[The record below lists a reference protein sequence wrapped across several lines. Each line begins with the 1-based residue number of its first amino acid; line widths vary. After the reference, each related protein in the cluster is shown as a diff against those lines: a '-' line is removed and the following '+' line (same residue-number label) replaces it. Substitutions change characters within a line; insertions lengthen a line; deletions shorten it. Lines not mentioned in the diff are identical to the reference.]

1 MKSPPFIRSFHHA
14 WRGLRL
20 AFRLERSFRIQIGV
34 ALLVVLCAVILPL
47 QSWERVVLLVVTMFV
62 LVLELVNSSV
72 ERLVDMVK
80 PRLSEYA
87 GDIKDLMAGA
97 VLLAALFAA
106 ILGVLILFPYLRNV
120 LGRV

>member
-1 MKSPPFIRSFHHA
+1 MKRLLFIRSFHHA

-20 AFRLERSFRIQIGV
+20 AFHFERSFRIQV
-34 ALLVVLCAVILPL
+34 VAALLVILCVTILPL
-47 QSWERVVLLVVTMFV
+47 QSWERIVLLVVTMFV
-62 LVLELVNSSV
+62 LVLELVNSSI
-72 ERLVDMVK
+72 ERMVDMVK

-97 VLLAALFAA
+97 VLLAAFFAA
-106 ILGVLILFPYLRNV
+106 VLGVIILLPYIGNV